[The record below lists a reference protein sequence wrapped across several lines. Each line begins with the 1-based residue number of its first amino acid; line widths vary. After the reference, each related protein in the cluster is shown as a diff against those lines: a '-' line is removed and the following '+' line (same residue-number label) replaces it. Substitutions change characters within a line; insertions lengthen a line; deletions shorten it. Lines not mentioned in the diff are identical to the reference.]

1 MMDGEALIERFKRE
15 NPDLHQAGLLEAL
28 HADVLA
34 AVKEGH
40 SPEEALDLLAV
51 SARKQLG
58 WERPSSPEAFFLDQA
73 INQLSE
79 EVNERKLVRRD

>member
-1 MMDGEALIERFKRE
+1 MDGSALIERFKRE
-15 NPDLHQAGLLEAL
+15 NPDLYQAGILEAL

-73 INQLSE
+73 IDQLSE

>member
-15 NPDLHQAGLLEAL
+15 NPDLYQAGILEAL

-58 WERPSSPEAFFLDQA
+58 WERPSSPDAFFFNQA
-73 INQLSE
+73 MNHLAE
-79 EVNERKLVRRD
+79 ESNERKLVRR

>member
-1 MMDGEALIERFKRE
+1 MDGEALIERFKRE
-15 NPDLHQAGLLEAL
+15 NPDLHQAGVLEAL

-58 WERPSSPEAFFLDQA
+58 WERPSSPEAFFLGQA
-73 INQLSE
+73 IDQLAE
-79 EVNERKLVRRD
+79 EVNERKLVRR